1 MNFLKIIQTL
11 ESLLLEFILLLLF
24 LPKTLFRVLR
34 NPGWIPA
41 YLEQEFQREEHD
53 RFNDYSSPMAM
64 FLFLGAIP
72 IFIFYAYSSGET
84 ISIPFMQGS
93 NKYQLTMSE
102 YFVFTSLL
110 MLIGPLYMS
119 LLNLFIK
126 RLPFNKI
133 ELRRII
139 LMQAYVWTVPYLF
152 YVTGGVIGQLSCRDK
167 ILCFGIDESISGL
180 AIGLIWL
187 LISEIVLFR
196 KEIGKT
202 LLKTIAIVT
211 VALFVY
217 LLLFFLAGNFIEA
230 SLRELD

>member
-34 NPGWIPA
+34 DPAWIPR

-72 IFIFYAYSSGET
+72 VFIFYAYSSGET

-119 LLNLFIK
+119 LFNLFIK
-126 RLPFNKI
+126 QLPFNKI

-152 YVTGGVIGQLSCRDK
+152 YVIGGIIGHLSCRGK

-187 LISEIVLFR
+187 LVGEAVLFR
-196 KEIGKT
+196 KELGKSIPVT
-202 LLKTIAIVT
+202 ITIVVIAISIY
-211 VALFVY
+211 LF
-217 LLLFFLAGNFIEA
+217 LFFITGNFIEA
-230 SLRELD
+230 SLRELE